1 MMLWEALRAVTI
13 FNRQRMGPGDPIQFP
28 EGGYT
33 DFEWSL
39 LVCPVAGV
47 SREGEPAGSPWECVS
62 GGEEPWGGGGGGCRH
77 RPQVLTLTHHS
88 LAVGQLL
95 GCLEPQC
102 PRPCD
107 SEKLLL
113 SAAVRPGSAEGL

>member
-1 MMLWEALRAVTI
+1 
-13 FNRQRMGPGDPIQFP
+13 MGPGDPIQFP

-62 GGEEPWGGGGGGCRH
+62 GGEEPWGGGGGRLQAQAPGPDTDSPLPGCG
-77 RPQVLTLTHHS
+77 S
-88 LAVGQLL
+88 A
-95 GCLEPQC
+95 
-102 PRPCD
+102 PRLPGA
-107 SEKLLL
+107 SV
-113 SAAVRPGSAEGL
+113 SAAV